1 VLLYFCSLLCLPVVS
16 FIVDNFDYLTGYF
29 DKVIAVDWLGMGC
42 SSRTSTRVS
51 RLSVFTQMR
60 NCSNKEEQEKLIA
73 TQVTNE
79 FIDSLEEL
87 RKTEK
92 IEDFILAGHSLG
104 GYLSGKYALKYPKD
118 VKGLILISPV
128 GIPEQPA
135 KEDRI
140 DNSDL
145 NWRIRF
151 MSRLWNLGVTPQ
163 SLIRIIGSRG
173 PEYVESFIGK
183 RFSHRWQ
190 GISLQFVF
198 YLFDYFSLL
207 FYLLLYL

>member
-1 VLLYFCSLLCLPVVS
+1 
-16 FIVDNFDYLTGYF
+16 
-29 DKVIAVDWLGMGC
+29 
-42 SSRTSTRVS
+42 
-51 RLSVFTQMR
+51 MR